1 MYLIKKQ
8 MQIQRI
14 IITILAV
21 VILQVADAQGVLRG
35 VVLDKD
41 TQEPIIG
48 ATIHDAKKGKPL
60 TVSNAEGRFTIP
72 KNSDT
77 QQIRITY
84 ISYKSYLQGV
94 VTQYACPPKF
104 CLYRCNQWWR
114 LQSPECRLRPERP
127 ITCHHRLRLLPCQQ
141 RHVYRLQ

>member
-1 MYLIKKQ
+1 

-48 ATIHDAKKGKPL
+48 STIHDAKKGKPL

-84 ISYKSYLQGV
+84 IGYKSYLQGV
-94 VTQYACPPKF
+94 VTQYA
-104 CLYRCNQWWR
+104 
-114 LQSPECRLRPERP
+114 
-127 ITCHHRLRLLPCQQ
+127 
-141 RHVYRLQ
+141 

>member
-8 MQIQRI
+8 MQIQRTFFI
-14 IITILAV
+14 FLVAV
-21 VILQVADAQGVLRG
+21 HLQVAYAQGVSRG

-60 TVSNAEGRFTIP
+60 TVSDAEGRFTIP

-84 ISYKSYLQGV
+84 IGYKSYLQGV
-94 VTQYACPPKF
+94 VTQHACPPKF
-104 CLYRCNQWWR
+104 CLYRCNQWR
-114 LQSPECRLRPERP
+114 CLQSPECRLRPERP
-127 ITCHHRLRLLPCQQ
+127 ITCHHRLRLLPCRQ

>member
-1 MYLIKKQ
+1 

-48 ATIHDAKKGKPL
+48 
-60 TVSNAEGRFTIP
+60 V
-72 KNSDT
+72 
-77 QQIRITY
+77 Q
-84 ISYKSYLQGV
+84 
-94 VTQYACPPKF
+94 
-104 CLYRCNQWWR
+104 
-114 LQSPECRLRPERP
+114 
-127 ITCHHRLRLLPCQQ
+127 
-141 RHVYRLQ
+141 